1 MQYLAASMWL
11 AVTSSLGLAM
21 KKSVSEGRRAAAPS
35 SRRAAASACALGVLA
50 LLGACGG
57 SSHPPPPETP
67 APTVAL
73 RCDDTMKTAF
83 KPDANT
89 SVVLVKAYKAGD
101 PLALSGTAATPAP
114 MAAPADLCLVKLNVG
129 PGHAGAAGAPSTSP
143 GIGMEIWLPTA
154 ANWNTRIQ
162 NLGGG
167 GWQGGNHG
175 SPTLLSTQAS
185 AAAATA
191 ATGYA
196 VGTTDTG
203 HSVSNGS
210 FAMREDGSIN
220 TALWTDFAER
230 SLHELALKTKALVQA
245 YYTKPQQY
253 AYWNGCSTGGRQ
265 GYKIAQT
272 HPEDYDGYLNGAPA
286 FNWTKFITSELN
298 PQVAMQQELGGPIA
312 FPKLNAL
319 SAAAVSA
326 CDTVG
331 GAHLGFIADPG
342 QCRYDP
348 TRDAAALCSGVQGI
362 GGVVGTNATASCVTL
377 LEAQVVNKIWYGQT
391 ADGGAP
397 DPALDNGNSATLAS
411 NQLWWGLTRGTNL
424 GALAGSNPFPIA
436 TDMVA
441 LELQDPTYATPSF
454 LNATGNGAN
463 KWKQL
468 TYSGLANA
476 YARGIALQSAF
487 GNINSD
493 DPDLRPARDKGAKI
507 ISYHGLADQLITPAG
522 SLNYYTRVSDVVGG
536 AAETNKF
543 NRLYF
548 VPAMGHCAG
557 IGTVSGSA
565 GPAADANRV
574 PLPTS
579 NQFFDALVAWVETK
593 SAPESLVLKS
603 ADASVSMPV
612 CPHPQKAVYKGS
624 GAITEAASYSCQ

>member
-1 MQYLAASMWL
+1 
-11 AVTSSLGLAM
+11 M
-21 KKSVSEGRRAAAPS
+21 KA
-35 SRRAAASACALGVLA
+35 
-50 LLGACGG
+50 
-57 SSHPPPPETP
+57 
-67 APTVAL
+67 
-73 RCDDTMKTAF
+73 AF
-83 KPDANT
+83 KPDAST
-89 SVVLVKAYKAGD
+89 SVVQVKAYKAGD

-114 MAAPADLCLVKLNVG
+114 ATAPADLCLVKLNVG
-129 PGHAGAAGAPSTSP
+129 PGHAGTAGAPSTSP

-175 SPTLLSTQAS
+175 SPTLLSAQAS

-203 HSVSNGS
+203 HTVANGS
-210 FAMREDGSIN
+210 FAMREDGTIN
-220 TALWTDFAER
+220 TVLWTDFAER

-245 YYTKPQQY
+245 YYAKPQQY

-312 FPKLNAL
+312 GAKLAAL

-326 CDTVG
+326 CDTVGGVGGVG

-348 TRDAAALCSGVQGI
+348 TRDAAALCNGVQGN
-362 GGVVGTNATASCVTL
+362 GGVVGSNATTSCVSL

-391 ADGGAP
+391 ADGSAP

-411 NQLWWGLTRGTNL
+411 SQLWWGLTRGTNL

-441 LELQDPTYATPSF
+441 LELQDPSYAMPSF

-463 KWKQL
+463 RWKQL
-468 TYSGLANA
+468 SYSGLANA

-507 ISYHGLADQLITPAG
+507 ISYHGLSDQLITPAG

-536 AAETNKF
+536 PAETNKF

-579 NQFFDALVAWVETK
+579 NQFFEALVAWVENK
-593 SAPESLVLKS
+593 NAPESLLLKS

-612 CPHPQKAVYKGS
+612 CPHPQKASYKGG

>member
-1 MQYLAASMWL
+1 MKNAHPRVIASVCAA
-11 AVTSSLGLAM
+11 
-21 KKSVSEGRRAAAPS
+21 
-35 SRRAAASACALGVLA
+35 GVLA
-50 LLGACGG
+50 ALGACGG
-57 SSHPPPPETP
+57 SSHSP
-67 APTVAL
+67 APEPPAVVAL

-89 SVVLVKAYKAGD
+89 SVVLVKAFKAGD
-101 PLALSGTAATPAP
+101 PLALSGTASAPAP
-114 MAAPADLCLVKLNVG
+114 TTAPADLCLVKLNVG
-129 PGHAGAAGAPSTSP
+129 PGHAGTAGAPSTSP

-175 SPTLLSTQAS
+175 SPTLLSTQAP

-203 HSVSNGS
+203 HSVQNGS

-220 TALWTDFAER
+220 SALWADFAER

-245 YYTKPQQY
+245 YYTKAQQY

-286 FNWTKFITSELN
+286 FNWTRFITSELN
-298 PQVAMQQELGGPIA
+298 PQVAMQQELGAPIA
-312 FPKLNAL
+312 GAKLTAL

-326 CDTVG
+326 CDTVGGVSGVG

-348 TRDAAALCSGVQGI
+348 TRDAAALCSGVQGN
-362 GGVVGTNATASCVTL
+362 GGVVGTNGTASCVSL

-391 ADGGAP
+391 QDGSAP
-397 DPALDNGNSATLAS
+397 DPAVDNGNGATLAS

-441 LELQDPTYATPSF
+441 LELQDPSYATPSF

-463 KWKQL
+463 QWKQL
-468 TYSGLANA
+468 SYSGLANA
-476 YARGIALQSAF
+476 YARGIALQPAF

-493 DPDLRPARDKGAKI
+493 DPDLRPARDKGVKI

-522 SLNYYTRVSDVVGG
+522 SLNYYTRVADVVGG

-565 GPAADANRV
+565 GPAADAKRV

-579 NQFFDALVAWVETK
+579 NQFFDALVAWVENK

-612 CPHPQKAVYKGS
+612 CPHPQKAAYKGS